1 MALWQFSLTFLS
13 SCHAKYRNLD
23 AIRLPT
29 EQLEGLP
36 LGLTAR
42 DAERLAAGFSIL
54 LPEREP
60 WAAGMRVW
68 GDASSDDVQVFFDA
82 DGSVAV
88 AFARFD
94 AFRMSIPVIEGVCSL
109 ARGVDCV
116 FVTDD
121 GAIIRPRNENVIRA
135 LIRSPA
141 MVFAQDPQ
149 HFHEGL
155 H

>member
-1 MALWQFSLTFLS
+1 V
-13 SCHAKYRNLD
+13 HA
-23 AIRLPT
+23 IWLPI

-36 LGLTAR
+36 LGLTAS
-42 DAERLAAGFSIL
+42 DAARLAAGFSIL

-60 WAAGMRVW
+60 WAPGMRLW

-82 DGSVAV
+82 DGGLAVAV
-88 AFARFD
+88 ARFD

-109 ARGVDCV
+109 ARSVDCV
-116 FVTDD
+116 FATDE

-135 LIRSPA
+135 LMQSPA

>member
-1 MALWQFSLTFLS
+1 V
-13 SCHAKYRNLD
+13 D
-23 AIRLPT
+23 VIRLPI
-29 EQLEGLP
+29 EQLECLP
-36 LGLTAR
+36 LGLTAS
-42 DAERLAAGFSIL
+42 DAARLAAGFSAL

-82 DGSVAV
+82 DGRIAE

-94 AFRMSIPVIEGVCSL
+94 AFRMSTPVIEGVCSL

-116 FVTDD
+116 FATDE
-121 GAIIRPRNENVIRA
+121 GAIIRPRHENVLRA

-141 MVFAQDPQ
+141 MVFAQNPQ
-149 HFHEGL
+149 HFNEGL